1 MFKYFSKFH
10 VYIGCQW
17 FLSRQRYYPWG
28 TLFFWI
34 RLMLIVYIFMIL
46 QWLDY
51 FDERNLFNM
60 PLGVLQFTST
70 HNAHVLH
77 LRILNVKDSTDYW
90 FKVKG
95 LGLWYLMPLSTI
107 FQNLYI
113 VVISFIGGGNQ
124 STWRKPLTCCKSL
137 TNFYHIM
144 LYRVHLIW
152 VGFEL
157 TTLVEI
163 RTDCTGSC
171 KSNYHK
177 ITTTTVPKD
186 NTEYCY
192 KERYT
197 DKTTT
202 M

>member
-1 MFKYFSKFH
+1 MRGIFLTCHLEFS
-10 VYIGCQW
+10 
-17 FLSRQRYYPWG
+17 
-28 TLFFWI
+28 
-34 RLMLIVYIFMIL
+34 
-46 QWLDY
+46 
-51 FDERNLFNM
+51 
-60 PLGVLQFTST
+60 
-70 HNAHVLH
+70 HVLH

-192 KERYT
+192 KVCICIIVINNILSCCTFWIY
-197 DKTTT
+197 
-202 M
+202 

>member
-1 MFKYFSKFH
+1 MSVIFISSEILSMRDTFLLDKIDVNCLHFH
-10 VYIGCQW
+10 DFTV
-17 FLSRQRYYPWG
+17 
-28 TLFFWI
+28 
-34 RLMLIVYIFMIL
+34 V
-46 QWLDY
+46 DY

-124 STWRKPLTCCKSL
+124 STWRKPLTCRKSL

-144 LYRVHLIW
+144 LYRVHLI
-152 VGFEL
+152 
-157 TTLVEI
+157 
-163 RTDCTGSC
+163 
-171 KSNYHK
+171 
-177 ITTTTVPKD
+177 
-186 NTEYCY
+186 
-192 KERYT
+192 
-197 DKTTT
+197 
-202 M
+202 